1 MGKKSISHKI
11 SDEDALK
18 LIHEYNYKLFYA
30 GEKTI
35 WYKEKAELYGVSRTA
50 ITNIILRL
58 TRKYLLVVE
67 DEETW
72 ADS

>member
-18 LIHEYNYKLFYA
+18 LIYEFNSKLFYA

-35 WYKEKAELYGVSRTA
+35 WYNNKAKLYDVSVTA
-50 ITNIILRL
+50 IASIVCRL
-58 TRKYLLVVE
+58 TRKYLIVVE